1 VGVVTTG
8 HVTWPWQESGGN
20 SVTAQRELST
30 AAALGH
36 EGHRAEAF
44 TAGRRLLRLPPAVSD
59 EYGVPVAFYAARLL
73 VSSESD
79 EDLQEIDR
87 SIKQNLEAAWL
98 PPAALYMIADLPKV
112 DSRLRELAKAR
123 ATEMEEAA
131 SLLDVAALE
140 NAAVSTSWHAAG
152 SATWLLSISGQ
163 REDIVRTVVAV
174 RAHPVLDSLK
184 LPGRSRWA
192 LGKDSG
198 GQPLG
203 EGFSG
208 VRIAV
213 DLGTIRAPSRR
224 WFYGG
229 AGVLIAVM
237 IFSAWLFNRDVQREA
252 RLSMLR
258 SQFVSSV
265 SHELKTPIATIR
277 ACAEMIDMGRV
288 PESEVAGY
296 TSTILGEAER
306 LSRLVEGVLAFSK
319 ADQGKRMYRFQSVS
333 LEEVARSAA
342 RAVQYQLYQGQFDLR
357 LEIKGSFPLVNA
369 DGEAIEQAVVN
380 LLVNAMKYSGTSHEI
395 ELSLRREGNHA
406 VVCVRD
412 RGIGIAPGEQE
423 RIFEKFYRAPLADQR
438 HVPGT
443 GLGLALVD
451 QIVKAHCGRVE
462 VESQVGQGS
471 AFSILLPLGG
481 NA

>member
-1 VGVVTTG
+1 
-8 HVTWPWQESGGN
+8 
-20 SVTAQRELST
+20 
-30 AAALGH
+30 
-36 EGHRAEAF
+36 
-44 TAGRRLLRLPPAVSD
+44 
-59 EYGVPVAFYAARLL
+59 
-73 VSSESD
+73 
-79 EDLQEIDR
+79 
-87 SIKQNLEAAWL
+87 
-98 PPAALYMIADLPKV
+98 
-112 DSRLRELAKAR
+112 
-123 ATEMEEAA
+123 
-131 SLLDVAALE
+131 
-140 NAAVSTSWHAAG
+140 
-152 SATWLLSISGQ
+152 
-163 REDIVRTVVAV
+163 
-174 RAHPVLDSLK
+174 
-184 LPGRSRWA
+184 
-192 LGKDSG
+192 
-198 GQPLG
+198 
-203 EGFSG
+203 
-208 VRIAV
+208 
-213 DLGTIRAPSRR
+213 
-224 WFYGG
+224 
-229 AGVLIAVM
+229 
-237 IFSAWLFNRDVQREA
+237 
-252 RLSMLR
+252 MLR

-319 ADQGKRMYRFQSVS
+319 ADQGKRLYRFQSLS
-333 LEEVARSAA
+333 LEEVVRSAA

-443 GLGLALVD
+443 GLGLALVA